1 MKGKY
6 LGLANRKK
14 LTVYEVNFNIFYT
27 SILGSLYSYLQ
38 YSELYLIYCCDPRN
52 ECLFLWLEALLFMC
66 TYMQNSIGVFF
77 LHWSFMIW
85 TKLEIQQSSRPSTRL
100 NRAEAKIFKAQ
111 LSVLFQ
117 VILGQESRDGYSSRY
132 RDM

>member
-6 LGLANRKK
+6 LGLTNRKK

-27 SILGSLYSYLQ
+27 SVLGSLYSYLQ
-38 YSELYLIYCCDPRN
+38 YSELYLIHCCDPRN
-52 ECLFLWLEALLFMC
+52 ECVFLLLEALLFMC
-66 TYMQNSIGVFF
+66 TYMQNSIGVLF

-100 NRAEAKIFKAQ
+100 NRAEAKMFKAQ

-132 RDM
+132 QDM

>member
-14 LTVYEVNFNIFYT
+14 LTVYEVNVNIFYT
-27 SILGSLYSYLQ
+27 SVLGSLYSYLQ
-38 YSELYLIYCCDPRN
+38 YMELYLIYCCDPRN
-52 ECLFLWLEALLFMC
+52 ECVCLWLEALLFMC
-66 TYMQNSIGVFF
+66 MYMQNSIGVFF

-85 TKLEIQQSSRPSTRL
+85 TKLEIQQSSRPSSRL
-100 NRAEAKIFKAQ
+100 NRAEAKMFKAQ

-132 RDM
+132 QDM